1 MQLTALFVTMPGFV
15 VSLGKVMSQGSSP
28 SEFSCPSC
36 GAAAAVVWFPNP
48 DLQLQDV
55 TLKCVSCATL
65 TRLPKDKVVGAGS
78 SGPHGAFGSSEVSST
93 L

>member
-1 MQLTALFVTMPGFV
+1 ML
-15 VSLGKVMSQGSSP
+15 QGSSP

-36 GAAAAVVWFPNP
+36 GAAAAVMWFPNRDP
-48 DLQLQDV
+48 QLQDV

-65 TRLPKDKVVGAGS
+65 TRLPKDKVVAAGS
-78 SGPHGAFGSSEVSST
+78 SGLQGAIGSSEVSST

>member
-1 MQLTALFVTMPGFV
+1 MRFH
-15 VSLGKVMSQGSSP
+15 GKDMSRSST

-36 GAAAAVVWFPNP
+36 GAAAAVWFPNTDP
-48 DLQLQDV
+48 QLQDV

-65 TRLPKDKVVGAGS
+65 MRLPKDKVVGAGS
-78 SGPHGAFGSSEVSST
+78 SGPQGAFGSSEVSST